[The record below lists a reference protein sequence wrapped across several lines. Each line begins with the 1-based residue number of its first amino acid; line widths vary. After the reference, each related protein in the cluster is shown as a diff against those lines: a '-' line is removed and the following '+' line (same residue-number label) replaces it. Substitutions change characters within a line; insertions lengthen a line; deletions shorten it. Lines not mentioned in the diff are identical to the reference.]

1 MEIQTSYRKIKSDQ
15 ELENPITDQK
25 INSYQRQDLETA
37 VEEEEGKNK
46 LLRPLEARGQKAQF
60 SLW

>member
-1 MEIQTSYRKIKSDQ
+1 MEIQTTYRKIKSDQ

-37 VEEEEGKNK
+37 VEEEEGKKNY
-46 LLRPLEARGQKAQF
+46 
-60 SLW
+60 